1 MQLDTIL
8 ADRYQIHEQLS
19 SKAGRQTF
27 LAQDLQS
34 QDLVIIKVLRFG
46 ASFQW
51 DDLKLFEREALTLK
65 NLAHP
70 AIPQYLDYFELDL
83 ADLRGFALVQTYL
96 PAPSLETVVR
106 EGRSFSEQDVTEIA
120 DRLLSIL
127 TYLHEQNPPVIH
139 RDIKPSNILLS
150 NRSAHS
156 VGDVYL
162 VDFGS
167 VQTSAN
173 KDGGTITIVG
183 SYGYMPLEQFGG
195 QTRAAS
201 DLYSLGMTLIYLL
214 TGYHPAELIDANGEI
229 RFDRSDLSDQFSRWL
244 DKMIQSHLDKRFDS
258 AKLAQTILKSSDYWQ
273 EDLAHQKPILST
285 IKVNRGQDI
294 LEIEFQKIIL
304 PSKKSNDEALNA
316 ILYLG
321 SCAFILGMQA
331 APLGIFV
338 FVVLYFLVFL
348 SVILFPL
355 IQNSYTNR
363 KAIDGE
369 SLNIVFHLGLFIVA
383 LIAIQIAP
391 LVSLVIFVFWPLVYL
406 SMTTFQLIK
415 SSCISFKFI
424 SISKKTR
431 IFKKSNHHSIKQKNF
446 IERKYINSR
455 AVVGLLTYYPGTDI
469 PSAFDDQEVEQHEVT
484 TGTLPELSIH
494 VNKKEYV
501 IAGRQF
507 SAEELYWLGQEISN
521 FLDLPLQIIN

>member
-46 ASFQW
+46 VSFQW
-51 DDLKLFEREALTLK
+51 DDLKLFEREASTLK

-83 ADLRGFALVQTYL
+83 VDLRGFALVQTYL
-96 PAPSLETVVR
+96 LAPSLETVVG
-106 EGRSFSEQDVTEIA
+106 EGRSFSEQDVTDIA

-173 KDGGTITIVG
+173 KDGGTVTIVG

-214 TGYHPAELIDANGEI
+214 TGRHPAELIGTNGEI
-229 RFDRSDLSDQFSRWL
+229 RFDRSNLSDQFARWL
-244 DKMIQSHLDKRFDS
+244 DKLIQPHLDKRFDS
-258 AKLAQTILKSSDYWQ
+258 AKLAQTTLKSSNSWQ
-273 EDLAHQKPILST
+273 ERLTYAPPNSKIE
-285 IKVNRGQDI
+285 VNYHHNI
-294 LEIEFQKIIL
+294 LEINFHKNIL
-304 PSKKSNDEALNA
+304 SNKQENDASGCVMFLSIMFIAFVYLFYWVVATAILFFWCLAIVYLASRKSNN
-316 ILYLG
+316 
-321 SCAFILGMQA
+321 
-331 APLGIFV
+331 IFRSIIINKKTKT
-338 FVVLYFLVFL
+338 LQKSIHTPEYQRLVNQRL
-348 SVILFPL
+348 
-355 IQNSYTNR
+355 
-363 KAIDGE
+363 
-369 SLNIVFHLGLFIVA
+369 LGLNEG
-383 LIAIQIAP
+383 
-391 LVSLVIFVFWPLVYL
+391 SD
-406 SMTTFQLIK
+406 IK
-415 SSCISFKFI
+415 SK
-424 SISKKTR
+424 
-431 IFKKSNHHSIKQKNF
+431 
-446 IERKYINSR
+446 
-455 AVVGLLTYYPGTDI
+455 VDLLVYYPGRESVD
-469 PSAFDDQEVEQHEVT
+469 FLKVEE
-484 TGTLPELSIH
+484 GEKASRILPELSIH
-494 VNKKEYV
+494 MGKRECA
-501 IAGRQF
+501 ISDEAF
-507 SAEELYWLGQEISN
+507 SAEELYWIGKELSV
-521 FLDLPLQIIN
+521 FLDLPLQTIT

>member
-8 ADRYQIHEQLS
+8 ADRYQIHKQLS
-19 SKAGRQTF
+19 KKAGRQTF
-27 LAQDLQS
+27 LARDIQS

-51 DDLKLFEREALTLK
+51 DDLKLFEREASTLK

-120 DRLLSIL
+120 DQLLSIL

-173 KDGGTITIVG
+173 KDGGTVTIVG

-214 TGYHPAELIDANGEI
+214 TGRHPAELIGTNGEI
-229 RFDRSDLSDQFSRWL
+229 KFDRSNLSDQFSHWL
-244 DKMIQSHLDKRFDS
+244 DKMIQPHLDKRFDS
-258 AKLAQTILKSSDYWQ
+258 AKLAQTILGSSNNWQ
-273 EDLAHQKPILST
+273 EGLTHKKPSLST
-285 IKVNRGQDI
+285 ISIDRSKDI
-294 LEIEFQKIIL
+294 LEIEFRKIIL
-304 PSKKSNDEALNA
+304 PSKQYPNSGYSDGCGLFLIISVFAVFMVPLA
-316 ILYLG
+316 FFGILISGFLFGLG
-321 SCAFILGMQA
+321 LIIYQE
-331 APLGIFV
+331 
-338 FVVLYFLVFL
+338 
-348 SVILFPL
+348 
-355 IQNSYTNR
+355 IQNNY
-363 KAIDGE
+363 IG
-369 SLNIVFHLGLFIVA
+369 
-383 LIAIQIAP
+383 
-391 LVSLVIFVFWPLVYL
+391 
-406 SMTTFQLIK
+406 
-415 SSCISFKFI
+415 FKFI
-424 SISKKTR
+424 AISKKTR
-431 IFKKSNHHSIKQKNF
+431 ILKKSTYRSINHKIF
-446 IERKYINSR
+446 TEGKYIHSKSI
-455 AVVGLLTYYPGTDI
+455 VDLLVYYPGTEFAI
-469 PSAFDDQEVEQHEVT
+469 PLDDQEVEQNET
-484 TGTLPELSIH
+484 ATKTLPELSIH

-501 IAGRQF
+501 VADRDF
-507 SAEELYWLGQEISN
+507 SAEELYWLGQEISD
-521 FLDLPLQIIN
+521 FLDLPLQIIK

>member
-1 MQLDTIL
+1 MLLDTIL

-51 DDLKLFEREALTLK
+51 DDLKLFEREANTLK
-65 NLAHP
+65 NLDHP
-70 AIPQYLDYFELDL
+70 AIPRYLDYFELDL
-83 ADLRGFALVQTYL
+83 VDLRGFALVQTYL

-214 TGYHPAELIDANGEI
+214 TGHHPAELIGTNGEI
-229 RFDRSDLSDQFSRWL
+229 KFDRSNLSDQFSHWL

-258 AKLAQTILKSSDYWQ
+258 AKSAKTMLKSNAKENTDFNHLKIFSN
-273 EDLAHQKPILST
+273 S
-285 IKVNRGQDI
+285 IKLERNQDI
-294 LEIEFQKIIL
+294 LTIEFCEVLWPRNPMKTGCLKSLSLTSEIFIFFFMFFSFGLAGCVGFIIF
-304 PSKKSNDEALNA
+304 
-316 ILYLG
+316 Y
-321 SCAFILGMQA
+321 
-331 APLGIFV
+331 
-338 FVVLYFLVFL
+338 
-348 SVILFPL
+348 VI
-355 IQNSYTNR
+355 S
-363 KAIDGE
+363 
-369 SLNIVFHLGLFIVA
+369 
-383 LIAIQIAP
+383 
-391 LVSLVIFVFWPLVYL
+391 PLVYAW
-406 SMTTFQLIK
+406 IYIH
-415 SSCISFKFI
+415 CVGFKFLEI
-424 SISKKTR
+424 NRKTR
-431 IFKKSNHHSIKQKNF
+431 TLKKSVFHK
-446 IERKYINSR
+446 SR
-455 AVVGLLTYYPGTDI
+455 YKKFNLQNISNKMTIDLLTYYPGGNISALLSNQDGKLGEI
-469 PSAFDDQEVEQHEVT
+469 PIKA
-484 TGTLPELSIH
+484 LPELSIH
-494 VNKKEYV
+494 LGVKEYT
-501 IAGRQF
+501 IFNPNFFPKELYLLG
-507 SAEELYWLGQEISN
+507 EELSD
-521 FLDLPLQIIN
+521 FLDMPLQIIE

>member
-65 NLAHP
+65 NLAHS

-106 EGRSFSEQDVTEIA
+106 EGRSFSEQDVIEIA

-214 TGYHPAELIDANGEI
+214 TGHHPAELIGANGEI
-229 RFDRSDLSDQFSRWL
+229 RFDRSGLSDQFSHWL
-244 DKMIQSHLDKRFDS
+244 NKMIQPHLDKRFDS
-258 AKLAQTILKSSDYWQ
+258 AKLAQTTLKSSESRQ
-273 EDLAHQKPILST
+273 ENITHLKPQNSKIE
-285 IKVNRGQDI
+285 VNYHHGI
-294 LEIEFQKIIL
+294 LEIDFHKNIL
-304 PSKKSNDEALNA
+304 PNKQKDYE
-316 ILYLG
+316 LG
-321 SCAFILGMQA
+321 CWAF
-331 APLGIFV
+331 
-338 FVVLYFLVFL
+338 FLV
-348 SVILFPL
+348 VAITVLFPL
-355 IQNSYTNR
+355 LFYVVVIVILSFRFLVRVCLEFRNSNTIFRYIIVNKKTKALHKSVYTPN
-363 KAIDGE
+363 
-369 SLNIVFHLGLFIVA
+369 FQGLLA
-383 LIAIQIAP
+383 LKEG
-391 LVSLVIFVFWPLVYL
+391 S
-406 SMTTFQLIK
+406 SIK
-415 SSCISFKFI
+415 SKID
-424 SISKKTR
+424 
-431 IFKKSNHHSIKQKNF
+431 
-446 IERKYINSR
+446 
-455 AVVGLLTYYPGTDI
+455 LLVYYPGTE
-469 PSAFDDQEVEQHEVT
+469 SVSSKV
-484 TGTLPELSIH
+484 LPELSIH
-494 VNKKEYV
+494 MGKRECA
-501 IAGRQF
+501 ISDEAF
-507 SAEELYWLGQEISN
+507 SAEELYWIGKEISI
-521 FLDLPLQIIN
+521 FLDLPLQTIT

>member
-51 DDLKLFEREALTLK
+51 DDLKLFEREASTLK

-83 ADLRGFALVQTYL
+83 ADLRGFALVQTYI

-120 DRLLSIL
+120 DQLLSIL
-127 TYLHEQNPPVIH
+127 AYLHEQNPPVIH

-173 KDGGTITIVG
+173 KDGGTVTIVG

-214 TGYHPAELIDANGEI
+214 TGHHPAELMGTNGEI
-229 RFDRSDLSDQFSRWL
+229 KFDRSNLSDQFSRWL
-244 DKMIQSHLDKRFDS
+244 NKMIQLHLDRRFNS
-258 AKLAQTILKSSDYWQ
+258 AKLAQTTLKSSDFWQ
-273 EDLAHQKPILST
+273 ESLTYAKPQNSKIE
-285 IKVNRGQDI
+285 VNYHHDI
-294 LEIEFQKIIL
+294 LEINFHQNISPNRQENDEYGCGMFLSIIL
-304 PSKKSNDEALNA
+304 IVFLYLFNWFVATA
-316 ILYLG
+316 ILFFWCLLMVYFTFRNSNNVFRSIIINKKTKALQESIHPPGYQRLSGLNEG
-321 SCAFILGMQA
+321 S
-331 APLGIFV
+331 
-338 FVVLYFLVFL
+338 
-348 SVILFPL
+348 
-355 IQNSYTNR
+355 
-363 KAIDGE
+363 D
-369 SLNIVFHLGLFIVA
+369 
-383 LIAIQIAP
+383 
-391 LVSLVIFVFWPLVYL
+391 
-406 SMTTFQLIK
+406 IK
-415 SSCISFKFI
+415 S
-424 SISKKTR
+424 R
-431 IFKKSNHHSIKQKNF
+431 ID
-446 IERKYINSR
+446 
-455 AVVGLLTYYPGTDI
+455 LLVYYPGRESVNI
-469 PSAFDDQEVEQHEVT
+469 SKVEEGEKT
-484 TGTLPELSIH
+484 SRIFPELSIH
-494 VNKKEYV
+494 MGKRECA
-501 IAGRQF
+501 ISDEAF
-507 SAEELYWLGQEISN
+507 SAEELHWIGKELSV
-521 FLDLPLQIIN
+521 FLDLPLQTIT

>member
-8 ADRYQIHEQLS
+8 ADRYQIREQLS

-51 DDLKLFEREALTLK
+51 DDLKLFEREASTLK

-96 PAPSLETVVR
+96 PAPSLETVVK
-106 EGRSFSEQDVTEIA
+106 EGRSFSEQDVTDIA

-173 KDGGTITIVG
+173 KDGGTVTIVG

-214 TGYHPAELIDANGEI
+214 TGRHPAELIGTNGEI
-229 RFDRSDLSDQFSRWL
+229 RFDRSNLSDQFSGWL
-244 DKMIQSHLDKRFDS
+244 NQMIQPHLDKRFNS
-258 AKLAQTILKSSDYWQ
+258 AKSAKIILKSNAEENRYFSHLTFDNNAIQLERNQ
-273 EDLAHQKPILST
+273 EVL
-285 IKVNRGQDI
+285 G
-294 LEIEFQKIIL
+294 IEFYKTLL
-304 PSKKSNDEALNA
+304 PGKQSYTWGTAGYWS
-316 ILYLG
+316 
-321 SCAFILGMQA
+321 
-331 APLGIFV
+331 
-338 FVVLYFLVFL
+338 VL
-348 SVILFPL
+348 VILFT
-355 IQNSYTNR
+355 INGYFGIIGVVT
-363 KAIDGE
+363 
-369 SLNIVFHLGLFIVA
+369 SLFVWFISWIVYMIIYSNYVG
-383 LIAIQIAP
+383 
-391 LVSLVIFVFWPLVYL
+391 
-406 SMTTFQLIK
+406 
-415 SSCISFKFI
+415 FKFLEI
-424 SISKKTR
+424 NQETRTLRKSASRKIQYRKSRVKHVNSKSV
-431 IFKKSNHHSIKQKNF
+431 ID
-446 IERKYINSR
+446 
-455 AVVGLLTYYPGTDI
+455 LLTYYPGRNFSI
-469 PSAFDDQEVEQHEVT
+469 PLNDQDEVREEPAK
-484 TGTLPELSIH
+484 TLAELSIH
-494 VNKKEYV
+494 MGKKEYT
-501 IAGRQF
+501 ISDNAF
-507 SAEELYWLGQEISN
+507 SAEELYSLGQELSD
-521 FLDLPLQIIN
+521 FLNLPLQIIK

>member
-8 ADRYQIHEQLS
+8 ADRYQIHKQLS

-46 ASFQW
+46 SSFQW
-51 DDLKLFEREALTLK
+51 DDLKLFEREASTLK

-156 VGDVYL
+156 VGDIYL

-173 KDGGTITIVG
+173 KNGGTITIVG

-214 TGYHPAELIDANGEI
+214 TGHHPAELIGTNGEI
-229 RFDRSDLSDQFSRWL
+229 KFDRNNLSDNFSYWL

-258 AKLAQTILKSSDYWQ
+258 AKLSQITLKSSNRLQ
-273 EDLAHQKPILST
+273 ESLAYAKPQNSKV
-285 IKVNRGQDI
+285 KVNYYHDI
-294 LEIEFQKIIL
+294 LEIDFRKNIS
-304 PSKKSNDEALNA
+304 PKKQSNNKSGCEA
-316 ILYLG
+316 
-321 SCAFILGMQA
+321 S
-331 APLGIFV
+331 
-338 FVVLYFLVFL
+338 
-348 SVILFPL
+348 
-355 IQNSYTNR
+355 
-363 KAIDGE
+363 
-369 SLNIVFHLGLFIVA
+369 LFIGG
-383 LIAIQIAP
+383 LLLP
-391 LVSLVIFVFWPLVYL
+391 FSLVISIWVLFFWFSIMVLFFWCLRTIYL
-406 SMTTFQLIK
+406 AICNSGNIFRFIIINKKTKTLQHSIQRPVNQRVLGLNRGSDIK
-415 SSCISFKFI
+415 SK
-424 SISKKTR
+424 
-431 IFKKSNHHSIKQKNF
+431 
-446 IERKYINSR
+446 
-455 AVVGLLTYYPGTDI
+455 VDLLVYYPGRESVDKK
-469 PSAFDDQEVEQHEVT
+469 SQEFCQSFQ
-484 TGTLPELSIH
+484 SIWARE
-494 VNKKEYV
+494 NMRFPMK
-501 IAGRQF
+501 
-507 SAEELYWLGQEISN
+507 L
-521 FLDLPLQIIN
+521 FLQRNCIG

>member
-8 ADRYQIHEQLS
+8 ADRYRIHEQLS

-106 EGRSFSEQDVTEIA
+106 ERRSFSEQDVIEIA
-120 DRLLSIL
+120 DRLLSII

-150 NRSAHS
+150 NRSAHNI
-156 VGDVYL
+156 GDVYL

-173 KDGGTITIVG
+173 KDGGTMTIVG

-214 TGYHPAELIDANGEI
+214 TGHHPAELIGTNGEI
-229 RFDRSDLSDQFSRWL
+229 KFDRSNLSEQFSRWI
-244 DKMIQSHLDKRFDS
+244 DKMIQPHLNQRFDS
-258 AKLAQTILKSSDYWQ
+258 AKSAKMMLKSN
-273 EDLAHQKPILST
+273 EEENMNFGHLKFTNNA
-285 IKVNRGQDI
+285 IKLKYSKEV
-294 LEIEFQKIIL
+294 LEIEFYRVLFPSEQSNYFDPNKASGGILLVGWFSISVIYHAYGGIWLIITIISCLIAWVVCENIYTNCFGFRILEVNQKTKSL
-304 PSKKSNDEALNA
+304 KKSVSHKIKRKE
-316 ILYLG
+316 IRT
-321 SCAFILGMQA
+321 Q
-331 APLGIFV
+331 PV
-338 FVVLYFLVFL
+338 
-348 SVILFPL
+348 
-355 IQNSYTNR
+355 NSR
-363 KAIDGE
+363 PAID
-369 SLNIVFHLGLFIVA
+369 
-383 LIAIQIAP
+383 
-391 LVSLVIFVFWPLVYL
+391 
-406 SMTTFQLIK
+406 
-415 SSCISFKFI
+415 
-424 SISKKTR
+424 
-431 IFKKSNHHSIKQKNF
+431 
-446 IERKYINSR
+446 
-455 AVVGLLTYYPGTDI
+455 LLTYYPGQEF
-469 PSAFDDQEVEQHEVT
+469 SVLFGDQDNELKENTAT
-484 TGTLPELSIH
+484 TLAELSIH
-494 VNKKEYV
+494 IGKKEYT
-501 IAGRQF
+501 ISDSAF
-507 SAEELYWLGQEISN
+507 SPQDLYLLAQELSS
-521 FLDLPLQIIN
+521 FLDLPLQIIE

>member
-46 ASFQW
+46 VSFQW
-51 DDLKLFEREALTLK
+51 DDLKLFEREASTLR

-214 TGYHPAELIDANGEI
+214 TGRHPAELIGTNGEI
-229 RFDRSDLSDQFSRWL
+229 RFDRSNLSDLFSRWL
-244 DKMIQSHLDKRFDS
+244 DKLIQPHLDKRFDS
-258 AKLAQTILKSSDYWQ
+258 AKLAQTTLKSSDSWQ
-273 EDLAHQKPILST
+273 ERLTYATPPNSKIE
-285 IKVNRGQDI
+285 VNYHHDI
-294 LEIEFQKIIL
+294 LEIDFHKII
-304 PSKKSNDEALNA
+304 SSNKQKNNEF
-316 ILYLG
+316 G
-321 SCAFILGMQA
+321 CGTF
-331 APLGIFV
+331 
-338 FVVLYFLVFL
+338 
-348 SVILFPL
+348 
-355 IQNSYTNR
+355 
-363 KAIDGE
+363 
-369 SLNIVFHLGLFIVA
+369 LFIVFVMYIMIWHPLYWA
-383 LIAIQIAP
+383 VVAAI
-391 LVSLVIFVFWPLVYL
+391 LFFWFLLSLVRSY
-406 SMTTFQLIK
+406 SSNTNTFR
-415 SSCISFKFI
+415 FI
-424 SISKKTR
+424 IINKKTKKMQENFYAREYQMFPRLKEGSNIKPR
-431 IFKKSNHHSIKQKNF
+431 ID
-446 IERKYINSR
+446 
-455 AVVGLLTYYPGTDI
+455 LLVYYPGRE
-469 PSAFDDQEVEQHEVT
+469 SVESSKIEE
-484 TGTLPELSIH
+484 GEKASRILPELSIH
-494 VNKKEYV
+494 MGKRECA
-501 IAGRQF
+501 ISDEAF
-507 SAEELYWLGQEISN
+507 SAEELYWIGKELSV
-521 FLDLPLQIIN
+521 FLDLPLQTIT